1 MGRGLAIGRRVA
13 ILASAVVLVAGGSSS
28 RATTASLSLEIDSSQ
43 NVTLVGNGDS
53 LRATIVE
60 VCARANVELVAYEAA
75 DRPFAASYHR
85 VPLAEV
91 LARLLRSEVYL
102 AGVRPRRGQARTEV
116 TWLRVTG
123 SAGGV
128 TEIRPSIAIEGN
140 DKEAYADI
148 ELGVA
153 PKVMETAL
161 ESADAGA
168 RSSARRAVVLA
179 LREDA
184 TPLERYLAS
193 DTSELVSKLAPY
205 PHAVELAQSLE
216 TVADDGNERTLLRS
230 VTHALRV
237 LQEADRREA
246 ERGAPSTK

>member
-1 MGRGLAIGRRVA
+1 MGKSTAIGRRVA
-13 ILASAVVLVAGGSSS
+13 ILASALVLVAGGPGA
-28 RATTASLSLEIDSSQ
+28 RASTASLALDLDAAQ
-43 NVTLVGNGDS
+43 NVTLVGNGES

-60 VCARANVELVAYEAA
+60 LCARANVELVAYEAA
-75 DRPFAASYHR
+75 DRPFAASYYR
-85 VPLAEV
+85 VPLSEV

-102 AGVRPRRGQARTEV
+102 AGVRPGLGQARTEV

-128 TEIRPSIAIEGN
+128 TEIESSVAVQSTGN
-140 DKEAYADI
+140 QTSAQI

-153 PKVMETAL
+153 PRVMETAL

-168 RSSARRAVVLA
+168 RSSARRAVILA

-184 TPLERYLAS
+184 TPLERYLAA
-193 DTSELVSKLAPY
+193 DTSELVAKLAPY

-216 TVADDGNERTLLRS
+216 SVADDANERTLLRS

-237 LQEADRREA
+237 RQEADLRDA
-246 ERGAPSTK
+246 ERGAPSSK

>member
-1 MGRGLAIGRRVA
+1 MRRRSAIRRRVA
-13 ILASAVVLVAGGSSS
+13 ILTIVLLLVTGSLGSRASA
-28 RATTASLSLEIDSSQ
+28 ASLSLELDSAQS
-43 NVTLVGNGDS
+43 VTLVGNGES
-53 LRATIVE
+53 LRATITE
-60 VCARANVELVAYEAA
+60 LCARANVELVAYEAA

-85 VPLAEV
+85 VPLFEV

-102 AGVRPRRGQARTEV
+102 AGVRPGLGQARTEV

-128 TEIRPSIAIEGN
+128 TELAPSIAVQRIG
-140 DKEAYADI
+140 KETHAQI

-153 PKVMETAL
+153 PKVIETAL

-168 RSSARRAVVLA
+168 RNSARRTVILA

-184 TPLERYLAS
+184 TPLERYLAG
-193 DTSELVSKLAPY
+193 DTSELVSQLAPY

-216 TVADDGNERTLLRS
+216 SVADDANERTLLRS
-230 VTHALRV
+230 VTHALRQR
-237 LQEADRREA
+237 QEADRREA
-246 ERGAPSTK
+246 ESRRLSPD